1 MMRTYLVVVAS
12 LLLSFMAAN
21 PASAQGVFKVEKGEA
36 FNKIVP
42 RDFVLEENAIP
53 TEKRNS
59 TLVLTPSGARL
70 VAGLLDTSGYSSQ
83 VQEKYLGMLI
93 AEGNVEVCGHQL
105 AIGSYGFGLAKVQG
119 AAGGHPSKFF
129 LYNQSGKKVA
139 ECTARWDEKLK
150 NPRPLQ
156 VVAGGSGAA
165 RLYLGRTW
173 VELK

>member
-1 MMRTYLVVVAS
+1 MRTSLVAFTS
-12 LLLSFMAAN
+12 LMLIFTAAI

-36 FNKIVP
+36 FNKIIP
-42 RDFVLEENAIP
+42 RDFVLEENSIP

-59 TLVLTPSGARL
+59 TLVLTPSGTRL

-93 AEGNVEVCGHQL
+93 AEGNVEVCGHQI
-105 AIGSYGFGLAKVQG
+105 AIGSYGFGLSKAKGG
-119 AAGGHPSKFF
+119 AGSHPSRFL
-129 LYNQSGKKVA
+129 LYNQAGKRVV
-139 ECTARWDEKLK
+139 ECAARWDEKLK
-150 NPRPLQ
+150 SPIPLQ
-156 VVAGGSGAA
+156 VVASRGGTA

>member
-1 MMRTYLVVVAS
+1 MRTSLVAIAA

-36 FNKIVP
+36 FNKIIP

-53 TEKRNS
+53 VEKRNS
-59 TLVLTPSGARL
+59 TLVRTPSGARL

-93 AEGNVEVCGHQL
+93 AEGSVEVCGHQL
-105 AIGSYGFGLAKVQG
+105 AVGSYGFGLGRAKG
-119 AAGGHPSKFF
+119 ATGSHPSKFF
-129 LYNQSGKKVA
+129 LYNQAGERVA
-139 ECTARWDEKLK
+139 ECGARWDEKLK
-150 NPRPLQ
+150 SPRPLE
-156 VVAGGSGAA
+156 VVATRSGTA

-173 VELK
+173 IGLK

>member
-1 MMRTYLVVVAS
+1 LLGLVVV
-12 LLLSFMAAN
+12 N

-53 TEKRNS
+53 TEKRN
-59 TLVLTPSGARL
+59 TVLVVTPSGARV

-93 AEGNVEVCGHQL
+93 SEGNVEVCGNQVGV
-105 AIGSYGFGLAKVQG
+105 GSYGFGLAKSPGATQG
-119 AAGGHPSKFF
+119 KTSRFM
-129 LYNQSGKKVA
+129 LYDQAGKKIV
-139 ECTARWDEKLK
+139 ECTAEWDSNLK
-150 NPRPLQ
+150 GPRPLQ
-156 VVAGGSGAA
+156 VVVGGGGTA
-165 RLYLGRTW
+165 RLYVSRTW

>member
-1 MMRTYLVVVAS
+1 MRTFLVAIAS
-12 LLLSFMAAN
+12 LLLSFMAAT
-21 PASAQGVFKVEKGEA
+21 PVSAQGVFKVEKGEA

-59 TLVLTPSGARL
+59 TLVITPSGERM
-70 VAGLLDTSGYSSQ
+70 VAGLLDTSGYSSH

-93 AEGNVEVCGHQL
+93 AEGNVEVCGHPL
-105 AIGSYGFGLAKVQG
+105 AIGSYGFGLAK
-119 AAGGHPSKFF
+119 AKATTGGHPSKFF
-129 LYNQSGKKVA
+129 LYNQAGKRVA
-139 ECTARWDEKLK
+139 ECAAKVDEKLK
-150 NPRPLQ
+150 SPRPLQ
-156 VVAGGSGAA
+156 VVASGGGTA

>member
-1 MMRTYLVVVAS
+1 MRTCLVVVAS
-12 LLLSFMAAN
+12 MLLSLMATN

-36 FNKIVP
+36 LNKIVP
-42 RDFVLEENAIP
+42 RDFVLEENSIP

-59 TLVLTPSGARL
+59 TLVITPSGARM
-70 VAGLLDTSGYSSQ
+70 VAALLDTSGYSSQ

-105 AIGSYGFGLAKVQG
+105 AIGSYGFGLAKAMG
-119 AAGGHPSKFF
+119 AGEGHPSKFF
-129 LYNQSGKKVA
+129 LYNQAGKRVA
-139 ECTARWDEKLK
+139 ECAAKVDEKLK

-156 VVAGGSGAA
+156 VVASGGGTA

>member
-1 MMRTYLVVVAS
+1 MRTSLVAIAS
-12 LLLSFMAAN
+12 LMLMFTGAI

-36 FNKIVP
+36 FNKIIP
-42 RDFVLEENAIP
+42 RNFVLEENSIP

-70 VAGLLDTSGYSSQ
+70 IAGLLDTSGYSSQ

-93 AEGNVEVCGHQL
+93 AEGSVEVCGHQV
-105 AIGSYGFGLAKVQG
+105 AIGSYGFGLAKTKN
-119 AAGGHPSKFF
+119 AAGSHPSRFV
-129 LYNQSGKKVA
+129 LYNQAGKRVA
-139 ECTARWDEKLK
+139 ECAVRWDEKLK
-150 NPRPLQ
+150 NPSPLQ
-156 VVAGGSGAA
+156 VVASGGQTA

>member
-1 MMRTYLVVVAS
+1 MRTSLVAIAFLSLS
-12 LLLSFMAAN
+12 LLAAI

-36 FNKIVP
+36 LNKIIP
-42 RDFVLEENAIP
+42 RDFVLEENSIP

-59 TLVLTPSGARL
+59 TLVRTPSGARL

-93 AEGNVEVCGHQL
+93 AEGNVEVCGHQV
-105 AIGSYGFGLAKVQG
+105 AVGSYGFGLAK
-119 AAGGHPSKFF
+119 AEDTAGGRPSKFF
-129 LYNQSGKKVA
+129 LYNQAGNKVA
-139 ECTARWDEKLK
+139 ECAAEWDDHLK

-156 VVAGGSGAA
+156 VVASGSGTA

-173 VELK
+173 IELK

>member
-1 MMRTYLVVVAS
+1 MRTCLVKIAS
-12 LLLSFMAAN
+12 LMLIFMAAI
-21 PASAQGVFKVEKGEA
+21 PASAQGVFRVEKGGA
-36 FNKIVP
+36 FNKIIP
-42 RDFVLEENAIP
+42 RDFVLEENSIP

-93 AEGNVEVCGHQL
+93 AEGTVEVGGHQV
-105 AIGSYGFGLAKVQG
+105 AIGSYGFGLAKPKG
-119 AAGGHPSKFF
+119 AAGGYPSRFF
-129 LYNQSGKKVA
+129 LYDQAGKRVV
-139 ECTARWDEKLK
+139 ECAARWDEKLK
-150 NPRPLQ
+150 SPRPLQ
-156 VVAGGSGAA
+156 VVPSGGRTA